1 MQATIMRLCSV
12 LSLWCLVSLLVDSD
26 SQEVKA
32 EHNLT
37 FMLMTSF
44 GQFGFN
50 SSGLMPAAD
59 MALEDINNNPQVLPG
74 YRLMYD
80 TLRDSQVSLGLAIVA
95 VEQSLTIGLA
105 QLNLHFEM
113 FSYIL
118 SVQDNLFCSK
128 SSHG

>member
-1 MQATIMRLCSV
+1 MRVCSA
-12 LSLWCLVSLLVDSD
+12 LSLWCLVSLLAAMD
-26 SQEVKA
+26 SQELEVKA

-80 TLRDSQVSLGLAIVA
+80 TLRDSQVSLGSALVS
-95 VEQSLTIGLA
+95 VEQSLTGPA
-105 QLNLHFEM
+105 QLSCLLKCLLRPKFI
-113 FSYIL
+113 F
-118 SVQDNLFCSK
+118 
-128 SSHG
+128 